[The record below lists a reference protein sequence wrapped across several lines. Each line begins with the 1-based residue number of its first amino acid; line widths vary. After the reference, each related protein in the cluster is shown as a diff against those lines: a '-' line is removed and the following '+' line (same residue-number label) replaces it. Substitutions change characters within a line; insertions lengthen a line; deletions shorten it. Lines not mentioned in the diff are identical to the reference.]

1 MIVDCMIVGNG
12 AAIIVNG
19 SFFCPQEKKKTSL
32 GFEIVPGGAI

>member
-1 MIVDCMIVGNG
+1 MIVGNG

-19 SFFCPQEKKKTSL
+19 SFFCPQEEKKKTSL

>member
-1 MIVDCMIVGNG
+1 MIVGNG

-19 SFFCPQEKKKTSL
+19 SFFSRRKKKTSL

>member
-1 MIVDCMIVGNG
+1 MIVGNG

-19 SFFCPQEKKKTSL
+19 SFFFPKKKKTSL

>member
-1 MIVDCMIVGNG
+1 MIVGNG

-19 SFFCPQEKKKTSL
+19 SFFPRRKKKKTSL